1 MENSAKK
8 KLLIVE
14 DEPSARKVMAEK
26 FTREGF
32 DVEMAVNGEEGLAFA
47 IKHHPDLVLL
57 DIIMPK
63 MDGITMLQ
71 KLREDSDWGKQ
82 VPVIILTNITFDDEK
97 KMEHLA
103 KLGPECYLVKADWK
117 LADVTKKVEE
127 LLGMK

>member
-1 MENSAKK
+1 MANSAKK

-32 DVEMAVNGEEGLAFA
+32 EVEMAVNGEDGLASA

-71 KLREDSDWGKQ
+71 KLREDDEWGKQ

-97 KMEHLA
+97 KMERLA
-103 KLGPECYLVKADWK
+103 KLGPEFYLVKADWK
-117 LADVTKKVEE
+117 LCDVTKKVEE